1 MTRARFR
8 RPADPQDIAA
18 RKHERARL
26 ELVPDTRVTVSPDH
40 SIISA
45 KRQDV
50 FDLLLTRKSL
60 SQDAHN
66 AVRRLERDLAI
77 SEGVTDSDPPAVRLQ
92 GSGTHNRLDRRID
105 ASNRADAALAS
116 IDPIQSRLLQSLLR
130 PQFQGVIPDW
140 RSIVTLYA
148 GTRTQSTQTRVLV
161 TACDALADAYSA
173 TDYAIRKRA

>member
-26 ELVPDTRVTVSPDH
+26 ELVPDTRVTVAPDH

-66 AVRRLERDLAI
+66 AVRRLERDAAI
-77 SEGVTDSDPPAVRLQ
+77 MEGVTDSDAPLIRVQDA
-92 GSGTHNRLDRRID
+92 SDHNRLDRQID
-105 ASNRADAALAS
+105 ARKRVNDALNS
-116 IDPIQSRLLQSLLR
+116 IPAPHARLLWRLIQ
-130 PQFQGVIPDW
+130 PQFVGQVASW
-140 RSIVTLYA
+140 RYIVSAVCASNTA
-148 GTRTQSTQTRVLV
+148 ATQTRILV